1 MSAHYCILATLVFI
15 ITISCNLGAM
25 KHVNRD
31 LLIQGFIVLL
41 PVFDEAGRAIV
52 YVNSSKYKQMDP
64 NNENEVS
71 SKIFEVYEVAAES
84 LYSNLLV
91 AKLTTI
97 HDVD

>member
-1 MSAHYCILATLVFI
+1 MVFI

-25 KHVNRD
+25 KYVNRD

-41 PVFDEAGRAIV
+41 PVLDEAGRAIV

-84 LYSNLLV
+84 LHSNLLV

-97 HDVD
+97 HVD